1 MSLPANKNKVK
12 VKNVDQS
19 VKILNIAHQQMENDT
34 TLMGKAC
41 VTDEETCVQGTTTGH
56 SRAIVKYFR
65 KRNVITD
72 L

>member
-1 MSLPANKNKVK
+1 
-12 VKNVDQS
+12 
-19 VKILNIAHQQMENDT
+19 MENGT

-72 L
+72 LR